1 MRKVYH
7 NEVRG
12 LLVMQVMI
20 QAGLILHSFLLHS
33 FSLTRLENVH
43 HFLNLRYN
51 FWFNVIWRS

>member
-7 NEVRG
+7 SEVRG

-20 QAGLILHSFLLHS
+20 QAGLILRSFLLHS

-43 HFLNLRYN
+43 HFLNLCYN